1 MLRQTPSLEA
11 AEAFLVAARAPSFRA
26 GAAELALSPSAFS
39 RRIQLL
45 ENFVGAPLFDRSGP
59 TPRLT
64 DLGACYLDEIAPALE
79 VIRRATR
86 RLRAADSAV
95 RVSASHS
102 FAVTWLMPRLTEL
115 RAAGLEVELI
125 IRQGLDGLRDGQ
137 ADLAICGGD
146 TAPAEFAS
154 DVLVELDAFVVSAP
168 TPAGGASLARIDDLS
183 AHALLTTTGGA
194 NLWSR
199 WFEQV
204 GRPAATPRPTPP
216 LPTLQA
222 MYEAAANGLG
232 LALAVPLA
240 SERLLAEG
248 RLVRRLPLDAP
259 IGQQYRVVYAER
271 PRGRRPAQ
279 EAFVGWLKSETA
291 ASSDRFRRTPVT
303 H

>member
-1 MLRQTPSLEA
+1 MLRQTPPLEA

-45 ENFVGAPLFDRSGP
+45 ESFVGASLFDRSGP
-59 TPRLT
+59 TPKLT
-64 DLGACYLDEIAPALE
+64 ELGARYLDEIAPALE
-79 VIRRATR
+79 EIRRATR
-86 RLRAADSAV
+86 RLRAQEGAV

-102 FAVTWLMPRLTEL
+102 FAVTWLMPRLGEL
-115 RAAGLEVELI
+115 RARGLEIELV

-146 TAPAEFAS
+146 AAPADFAS
-154 DVLVELDAFVVSAP
+154 EVLVELDAFVVSAP
-168 TPAGGASLARIDDLS
+168 TGGAPLARIDDLS
-183 AHALLTTTGGA
+183 GHALLTTAGGA

-204 GRPAATPRPTPP
+204 GRPAAPPRASQPF
-216 LPTLQA
+216 PTLQA
-222 MYEAAANGLG
+222 MYEAAASGMG

-248 RLVRRLPLDAP
+248 RLVRRLDADAP
-259 IGQQYRVVYAER
+259 IGQQYRVVHAER
-271 PRGRRPAQ
+271 PRRPRAAH
-279 EAFVGWLKSETA
+279 EAFIGWLKAETA
-291 ASSDRFRRTPVT
+291 ASCDRFRSTPVA

>member
-45 ENFVGAPLFDRSGP
+45 ESFVGAPLFDRSGP

-64 DLGACYLDEIAPALE
+64 EIGARYLDEIAPALE

-86 RLRAADSAV
+86 RLRATEGAV

-102 FAVTWLMPRLTEL
+102 FAVTWLMPRLAEL
-115 RAAGLEVELI
+115 RAEGLEIELV

-146 TAPAEFAS
+146 AAPAEFAS
-154 DVLVELDAFVVSAP
+154 DVLIELEAFVVSAP
-168 TPAGGASLARIDDLS
+168 APVEGAPPVQLDDL
-183 AHALLTTTGGA
+183 ADHPLLATAGATG
-194 NLWSR
+194 LWSR

-204 GRPAATPRPTPP
+204 GRPTAAPRPGSAF
-216 LPTLQA
+216 PTLQA

-248 RLVRRLPLDAP
+248 RLVRRLALNAP

-271 PRGRRPAQ
+271 PRRRRPAQ
-279 EAFVGWLKSETA
+279 EAFVGWLKTETA
-291 ASSDRFRRTPVT
+291 TSCDRFRGTPVAR
-303 H
+303 

>member
-45 ENFVGAPLFDRSGP
+45 ESFVGAPLFDRSGP

-64 DLGACYLDEIAPALE
+64 DIGARYLEEIAPALE

-86 RLRAADSAV
+86 RLRAPEGVV

-102 FAVTWLMPRLTEL
+102 FAVTWLMPRLAQL
-115 RAAGLEVELI
+115 RAEGLEVELI

-146 TAPAEFAS
+146 AAPAEFAS
-154 DVLVELDAFVVSAP
+154 EVLVELDAFVVSAP
-168 TPAGGASLARIDDLS
+168 APVEDAPPMRLDDLAHHPLLATAGGK
-183 AHALLTTTGGA
+183 G
-194 NLWSR
+194 LWSR

-204 GRPAATPRPTPP
+204 GRPAVPPRPGSTF
-216 LPTLQA
+216 PTLHA

-248 RLVRRLPLDAP
+248 RLVRRLDLGAP
-259 IGQQYRVVYAER
+259 IGQQYRIVYAER
-271 PRGRRPAQ
+271 PHRRRPAQ
-279 EAFVGWLKSETA
+279 DAFVGWLKSATTA
-291 ASSDRFRRTPVT
+291 SCDRFRRTPVT